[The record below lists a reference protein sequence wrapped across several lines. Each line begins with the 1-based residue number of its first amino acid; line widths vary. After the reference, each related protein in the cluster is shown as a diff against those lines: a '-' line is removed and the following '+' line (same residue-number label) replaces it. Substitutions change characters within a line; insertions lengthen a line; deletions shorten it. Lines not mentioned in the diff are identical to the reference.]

1 MLIQRKKI
9 LDGTSKDQFF
19 SQKRKFEA
27 LQLVA
32 AKGKMDLNIS
42 QSPFL
47 LKEQP
52 SVSLARPPVGWH
64 KTVWQLPQTTTV

>member
-1 MLIQRKKI
+1 MRSIHILTLINPEKALSQFSKY
-9 LDGTSKDQFF
+9 TSMQSKL
-19 SQKRKFEA
+19 EH
-27 LQLVA
+27 
-32 AKGKMDLNIS
+32 

-64 KTVWQLPQTTTV
+64 NTVWQFPQTTTVCE

>member
-1 MLIQRKKI
+1 MKLQQKIQNLEFSPKTKFHSSSPMVCSRKLFLI
-9 LDGTSKDQFF
+9 
-19 SQKRKFEA
+19 
-27 LQLVA
+27 
-32 AKGKMDLNIS
+32 IS